1 MHDGSLL
8 TAERTQPAT
17 PGPVPVPAAGRTPR
31 PVAIAVLAGAGLTV
45 VAAVLAAVQL
55 LPAGSR
61 AGAWRYRYVHTF
73 AWEMLLPFAGA
84 TAAVLALLW
93 LTHRL
98 GARHERLALAMWLC
112 AAVPLQLVVR
122 AADEVSLGA
131 VVGSDRA
138 NSFYSPSLRFS
149 AYEYLTRFEEIV
161 HALPQHAR
169 SNMPGKTL
177 LYHLLGMFTTN
188 PAALGILIMAVSSLS
203 ALLVYL
209 VVREVLGD
217 RRVALYALI
226 LCLLVPGRLYFL
238 PILNAV
244 SPVPILLSLW
254 LFTRYLRSTH
264 WGWAVG
270 VGASLYLVFFFE
282 PLPLV
287 MGLTFAAL
295 AALALY
301 HRRLDWVGLLK
312 LVSLTLAAFAGAYLG
327 TKLVFGYDLFVNL
340 AEVLA
345 DATDFNERAHRPY
358 DVWVVRNL
366 GDFALC
372 AGIAATVLIGYAAWD
387 AVRRGV
393 ARPIAALTLSGLAV
407 LAFLDLVGI
416 NRGETTRLWIFL
428 AVFLTIPVAWV
439 CARSSRSWP
448 FAVVAVA
455 MILQIAATTPM
466 IGFIRP

>member
-1 MHDGSLL
+1 MPDSPLL
-8 TAERTQPAT
+8 TVERPSAVAPA
-17 PGPVPVPAAGRTPR
+17 PAPVANRTPR
-31 PVAIAVLAGAGLTV
+31 VLTAVVLAGAGLTV
-45 VAAVLAAVQL
+45 VAAVLAALRL

-61 AGAWRYRYVHTF
+61 AGAWRYRYVGIF
-73 AWEMLLPFAGA
+73 SWEMLLPFAGGA
-84 TAAVLALLW
+84 AAVLALLW

-98 GARHERLALAMWLC
+98 LTGGRERLAVGMWL
-112 AAVPLQLVVR
+112 ATAVPLQLLLR
-122 AADEVSLGA
+122 AQDEVSLGA
-131 VVGSDRA
+131 IVASDKA

-149 AYEYLTRFEEIV
+149 AWEYLTRFTDIV
-161 HALPQHAR
+161 HELPQHAR

-177 LYHLLGMFTTN
+177 LYHLLGTVSTS
-188 PAALGILIMAVSSLS
+188 PAALGVLITALSSLA
-203 ALLVYL
+203 ALLIYL
-209 VVREVLGD
+209 IAREVLGD
-217 RRVALYALI
+217 GRVAVYAMI
-226 LCLLVPGRLYFL
+226 LCLLVPGRLFFL
-238 PILNAV
+238 PILNTV
-244 SPVPILLSLW
+244 SPLPILLALW
-254 LFTRYLRSTH
+254 LFVRFLRRTH

-270 VGASLYLVFFFE
+270 LGAALYLVFFFE

-301 HRRLDWVGLLK
+301 RRELAGFDLLR
-312 LVSLTLAAFAGAYLG
+312 LVSLTLAAFAAAYLG
-327 TKLVFGYDLFVNL
+327 MRAVFGYDLFVNL

-372 AGIAATVLIGYAAWD
+372 AGIAGCLALGWAAWD

-393 ARPIAALTLSGLAV
+393 TRTAAVLTLSGLAV

-428 AVFLTIPVAWV
+428 AVFVQITVAWV
-439 CARSSRSWP
+439 CARSPRVWP
-448 FAVVAVA
+448 LAVIATA
-455 MILQIAATTPM
+455 MVLQTAALTPM
-466 IGFIRP
+466 LAFIRP

>member
-8 TAERTQPAT
+8 TAERTRPAVPA
-17 PGPVPVPAAGRTPR
+17 PGPVPVAGRTPR

-45 VAAVLAAVQL
+45 AAAVLAAMRI

-61 AGAWRYRYVHTF
+61 AGAWRYRYVGWF
-73 AWEMLLPFAGA
+73 SWEMLLPFAGGL
-84 TAAVLALLW
+84 AAVLALLW

-98 GARHERLALAMWLC
+98 GQRRERLVVGMWLA

-131 VVGSDRA
+131 VVASDRA
-138 NSFYSPSLRFS
+138 NSFYTPSLRFT

-177 LYHLLGMFTTN
+177 LYHLLGTLTTN
-188 PAALGILIMAVSSLS
+188 PAALGIAITAVSSLA

-209 VVREVLGD
+209 LVREVLDD
-217 RRVALYALI
+217 RRVALFALI

-254 LFTRYLRSTH
+254 LFTRYLRHTH
-264 WGWAVG
+264 WAWAVALG
-270 VGASLYLVFFFE
+270 SSLYLVFFFE

-295 AALALY
+295 AALAL
-301 HRRLDWVGLLK
+301 HRRRLDWVALLK

-327 TKLVFGYDLFVNL
+327 TKLLFGYDLFVNL

-372 AGIAATVLIGYAAWD
+372 AGIAAAVLVGYAAWD

-428 AVFLTIPVAWV
+428 AVFLMIPVAWV
-439 CARSSRSWP
+439 CARSPRVWP
-448 FAVVAVA
+448 FAVVTAALMLQVA
-455 MILQIAATTPM
+455 TTTPM
-466 IGFIRP
+466 IAFIRP

>member
-8 TAERTQPAT
+8 TAERTRPAAPV
-17 PGPVPVPAAGRTPR
+17 PGPVPAAGRTPR

-45 VAAVLAAVQL
+45 VAAVLAALQL

-61 AGAWRYRYVHTF
+61 AGAWRYRYAHTF
-73 AWEMLLPFAGA
+73 SWEMLLPFAGGV
-84 TAAVLALLW
+84 AAVLALLW

-98 GARHERLALAMWLC
+98 GARRERLALGMWLA

-122 AADEVSLGA
+122 AADEASLGA
-131 VVGSDRA
+131 IVGSDRA
-138 NSFYSPSLRFS
+138 NSFYTPSLRFT
-149 AYEYLTRFEEIV
+149 AYEYLSRFEEIV

-177 LYHLLGMFTTN
+177 LYHLLGTLTTN
-188 PAALGILIMAVSSLS
+188 PAALGILVVAVSSLC

-254 LFTRYLRSTH
+254 LFTRYLRAAH

-270 VGASLYLVFFFE
+270 LGASLYLVFFFE

-301 HRRLDWVGLLK
+301 RRQLDWVGLLK

-372 AGIAATVLIGYAAWD
+372 AGFAATVLIGYAAWD
-387 AVRRGV
+387 AVRRG
-393 ARPIAALTLSGLAV
+393 ATRPIAALTLSGLAV

-428 AVFLTIPVAWV
+428 AVFLMIPVAWV
-439 CARSSRSWP
+439 CARSPRVWP
-448 FAVVAVA
+448 FAVVTAA
-455 MILQIAATTPM
+455 LMLQIATTTPM
-466 IGFIRP
+466 IAFIRP

>member
-8 TAERTQPAT
+8 TAERTRPAAPAPT
-17 PGPVPVPAAGRTPR
+17 PVPAAGRTPR

-45 VAAVLAAVQL
+45 VAAVLAALRL

-73 AWEMLLPFAGA
+73 SWEMLLPFAGGV
-84 TAAVLALLW
+84 AAVLALLW

-98 GARHERLALAMWLC
+98 GARRERLALGMWLA

-122 AADEVSLGA
+122 AADEASLGA
-131 VVGSDRA
+131 IVGSDRA
-138 NSFYSPSLRFS
+138 NSFYTPSLRFT

-177 LYHLLGMFTTN
+177 LYHLLGTVTTN
-188 PAALGILIMAVSSLS
+188 PAALGIAVTAVSSLG

-254 LFTRYLRSTH
+254 LFTRYLRHAH

-270 VGASLYLVFFFE
+270 LGASLYLVFFFE

-295 AALALY
+295 AALAL
-301 HRRLDWVGLLK
+301 HRRRLDGLGLLK

-327 TKLVFGYDLFVNL
+327 LKLVFGYDLFVNL

-372 AGIAATVLIGYAAWD
+372 AGIAAIVLIGYAAWD
-387 AVRRGV
+387 AVRRGA

-428 AVFLTIPVAWV
+428 AVFLMIPVAWA
-439 CARSSRSWP
+439 CARSPRVWP
-448 FAVVAVA
+448 FAVVAAALMLQVA
-455 MILQIAATTPM
+455 TTTPM
-466 IGFIRP
+466 IAFIRP

>member
-8 TAERTQPAT
+8 TAERTSSTA
-17 PGPVPVPAAGRTPR
+17 PVPVPVVAAGRTPR
-31 PVAIAVLAGAGLTV
+31 PVAVAVLAGAGLTV
-45 VAAVLAAVQL
+45 VAAVLAAMRM

-61 AGAWRYRYVHTF
+61 AGTWRYRYVGWF
-73 AWEMLLPFAGA
+73 SWEMLLPFAGGV
-84 TAAVLALLW
+84 AAVLALLW

-98 GARHERLALAMWLC
+98 GTRRERLTVGMWLA

-131 VVGSDRA
+131 IVASDRA
-138 NSFYSPSLRFS
+138 NSFYSPSLRFG
-149 AYEYLTRFEEIV
+149 AYEYLTRFADIV
-161 HALPQHAR
+161 HTLPQHAR

-177 LYHLLGMFTTN
+177 LYHLLGVVSTN
-188 PAALGILIMAVSSLS
+188 PAVLGIAITAVSSLG

-209 VVREVLGD
+209 LVREVLGD

-244 SPVPILLSLW
+244 SPVPILLALW
-254 LFTRYLRSTH
+254 LFTRYLRAAH
-264 WGWAVG
+264 WGWAVALG
-270 VGASLYLVFFFE
+270 GSLYLVFFFE

-301 HRRLDWVGLLK
+301 RRQLDGFGLLR
-312 LVSLTLAAFAGAYLG
+312 LVSLTLAAFAAAYLG
-327 TKLVFGYDLFVNL
+327 MRLLFGYDLFVNL
-340 AEVLA
+340 AAVLA

-372 AGIAATVLIGYAAWD
+372 AGFVAVAVLGYATWD

-393 ARPIAALTLSGLAV
+393 LRPIAALTLSGLAV

-428 AVFLTIPVAWV
+428 AVFLMIPVAWV
-439 CARSSRSWP
+439 CARSPRVWP
-448 FAVVAVA
+448 FAVVAAAMMLQVA
-455 MILQIAATTPM
+455 TTTPM
-466 IGFIRP
+466 IAFIRP